1 MKRLR
6 RSLIILAASLAAT
19 LILIVVRWLNAGGTF
34 TDTPA
39 DSAALC
45 TVIAAPEGSGALAF
59 DVQDN
64 ILFLAASDRRA
75 LDRKTPARSDGLYA
89 YALSNPGAG
98 VKKISGTPADFHP
111 RGISLFRADNGGLTL
126 AVINVPAAGD
136 PAVEVFDVAVKNAA
150 VILKERTAISGGLLV
165 RPESIA
171 AVSPDQ
177 FYVTNSGTSTTM
189 LGRFLETYAL
199 MPRGNILYFDGNA
212 FRAVADDL
220 VDARGAFAE
229 GQRLYVAT
237 GNGRTLYAFER
248 NPFNGTLKLLGQLSI
263 AAGLDKIAADG
274 KGGLLVAATPK
285 PFAEAT
291 YLADRARPAP
301 SQIFDVALANG
312 VPTAAEPI
320 FSNNGNEIGAAAA
333 VSAAGN
339 RLFIGSGLDDKVLEC
354 TTDSVPENKK
364 GAAQATPF

>member
-6 RSLIILAASLAAT
+6 RSLIILAASLAGT
-19 LILIVVRWLNAGGTF
+19 LILIAVRWLNAGGTF

-39 DSAALC
+39 DSAAMC
-45 TVIAAPEGSGALAF
+45 AAIVAPEGSGALAF
-59 DVQDN
+59 DAQDN
-64 ILFLAASDRRA
+64 ILFVAASDRRA
-75 LDRKTPARSDGLYA
+75 PARKKPARGDGLYA
-89 YALSNPGAG
+89 YALANPGAG
-98 VKKISGTPADFHP
+98 VKRISGTPADFHP
-111 RGISLFRADNGGLTL
+111 RGISLFRADNGALTL
-126 AVINVPAAGD
+126 VAINVPPTGD
-136 PAVEVFDVAVKNAA
+136 PAVEVFDIAVKDGTVA
-150 VILKERTAISGGLLV
+150 LKERTAISGGLLV

-212 FRAVADDL
+212 FHAVAEDL
-220 VDARGAFAE
+220 VDARGAFVD

-248 NPFNGTLKLLGQLSI
+248 NVFNGTLKPLGQLSI
-263 AAGLDKIAADG
+263 AAGLDKIGADG

-285 PFAEAT
+285 PFSEAA
-291 YLADRARPAP
+291 YLSDPAKPAP
-301 SQIFDVALANG
+301 SQVFDVVLASG

-320 FSNNGNEIGAAAA
+320 FSNNGNEIGAAGA
-333 VSAAGN
+333 VSAAGSH
-339 RLFIGSGLDDKVLEC
+339 LFIGSGLDDKILDC
-354 TTDSVPENKK
+354 TTDTVPENKK